1 MEVEFQGKNHHITV
15 KFIMNAIYKIHS
27 EDCLFIY
34 VIKNLF
40 NKNADILLSAF
51 WLYVQGEWDVKPFFL
66 LKKLWPYIRKFSS
79 YPTPLP
85 TPPPSAWPPPSK
97 NHTF

>member
-34 VIKNLF
+34 VIKKLL
-40 NKNADILLSAF
+40 NKNADISVKSIFPKLSAF
-51 WLYVQGEWDVKPFFL
+51 LCLG
-66 LKKLWPYIRKFSS
+66 
-79 YPTPLP
+79 
-85 TPPPSAWPPPSK
+85 
-97 NHTF
+97 